1 MKKDFTYDHKSD
13 SYICPNNERLSYST
27 TDNKGYRLYKSDS
40 PKCEN
45 CPLLEKCTS
54 SRKHQKTI
62 SAHIW
67 QEYLDECEKTRHSDK
82 WKQLYPRRKQTIERV
97 FGDCKENHCL
107 RYTRIRGLRKN
118 SHQAA
123 IIYSCLNLKKL
134 SLWRSRNTYLYDLMD
149 KTGKTKQEI
158 LESCSKA

>member
-1 MKKDFTYDHKSD
+1 
-13 SYICPNNERLSYST
+13 
-27 TDNKGYRLYKSDS
+27 
-40 PKCEN
+40 KCEN

-82 WKQLYPRRKQTIERV
+82 WKRLYPRRKQTIERA